1 MNHDFHN
8 IKILEHQG
16 TFNLLARGERYGQL
30 WLLKGLKPEF
40 AQKKLYRDLLRK
52 EFDIAIQLHHPNIVG
67 MVSMERIEALGSL
80 CIVEEWIDG
89 ETLLQWLSCNHTV
102 EEKLNVLRQ
111 LLTAIAHCHNHD
123 VIHRDL
129 KPSNIMITREDNQV
143 KIIDFGLS
151 DTNRYSSLK
160 AAAGTINYVA
170 PEVLEKDGETTVQA
184 DIYSL
189 GMIMKDM
196 HLPKR
201 YNAVIDKAVATHRNE
216 RFGSVGQLQDA
227 IEMASYRSKQKK
239 WLAVAAG
246 AALLLCLA
254 AFWGGYKLNIRLPLG
269 QQSSTS
275 YQDVD
280 YGQHSS
286 DSLALATDTA
296 LTTIIIADKGLSLYY
311 PKPGVAVA
319 VSPISESDAVDLGL
333 SVLWAPCNVG
343 AERTMGRL
351 MPGAFLRNL
360 AHNPYQ
366 TLNDESDY
374 FRDYFYNTTLSFE
387 GTIHDAAHMLWRGKW
402 RLPLKSEFQEL
413 IDKCKW
419 EYVEPPGDL
428 PGFLIIGPSGKS
440 LFLPMGG
447 FRYDTHYFSVGTK
460 GFYWTASRAK
470 AGEDPS
476 DWAITFD
483 NYMISINVFSNLN
496 AFLVRPVLDK
506 KPHKINEFYNHL
518 PE

>member
-1 MNHDFHN
+1 MN
-8 IKILEHQG
+8 G
-16 TFNLLARGERYGQL
+16 
-30 WLLKGLKPEF
+30 
-40 AQKKLYRDLLRK
+40 
-52 EFDIAIQLHHPNIVG
+52 
-67 MVSMERIEALGSL
+67 
-80 CIVEEWIDG
+80 
-89 ETLLQWLSCNHTV
+89 
-102 EEKLNVLRQ
+102 
-111 LLTAIAHCHNHD
+111 
-123 VIHRDL
+123 
-129 KPSNIMITREDNQV
+129 
-143 KIIDFGLS
+143 
-151 DTNRYSSLK
+151 
-160 AAAGTINYVA
+160 
-170 PEVLEKDGETTVQA
+170 
-184 DIYSL
+184 
-189 GMIMKDM
+189 
-196 HLPKR
+196 
-201 YNAVIDKAVATHRNE
+201 
-216 RFGSVGQLQDA
+216 
-227 IEMASYRSKQKK
+227 YRSWQKK

-280 YGQHSS
+280 YGQHSA

-440 LFLPMGG
+440 MFLPMGG

-470 AGEDPS
+470 AGEDPN